1 MELSPRK
8 KAVLS
13 AIIKNYIETGEPV
26 GSKILTELIENAP
39 SSATLRNEMSELCNL
54 GFLEQPHTSAGR
66 VPTSRGLRLYVNS
79 LMNPVKLSESA
90 KRFID
95 EGLADINCD
104 PEQIPAKVGRI
115 ISDLTGLPAISCIIT
130 EEEITVKRIELLPIG
145 LRSMMLLIITS
156 DGRARNRIFRTS
168 VQLNDS
174 VLDNFNDICK
184 RKIRGKAV
192 TELNKP
198 YMQNVIAA
206 AGIDSLTLLPLL
218 TAVFEM
224 AGEIEN
230 SSVNLSGETCL
241 YNISADEESA
251 RKIISLIKRRDPII
265 SLMNSIPDNAGVV
278 FGSDT
283 KLEELSSGTI
293 VAARFGAKSIKGTL
307 AVIGPHRIS
316 YEEVIP
322 SVEYAASR
330 LTTLMGEALKDME
343 D

>member
-39 SSATLRNEMSELCNL
+39 SSATLRNEMSELCSL
-54 GFLEQPHTSAGR
+54 GFLKQPHTSAGR
-66 VPTSRGLRLYVNS
+66 VPTSNGLRLYVNS
-79 LMNPVKLSESA
+79 LMSPAKLSESA
-90 KRFID
+90 KKFID
-95 EGLADINCD
+95 ERISDINCD
-104 PEQIPAKVGRI
+104 PEQIPAQVGRI
-115 ISDLTGLPAISCIIT
+115 ISDLTGLPAISCVVT
-130 EEEITVKRIELLPIG
+130 NEEITVKRIELLPIG
-145 LRSMMLLIITS
+145 MRSMMLLIITS

-168 VQLNDS
+168 VQLNNS
-174 VLDNFNDICK
+174 VLDNFNDICNK
-184 RKIRGKAV
+184 KIKGRAV

-241 YNISADEESA
+241 YNISADEEAA
-251 RKIISLIKRRDPII
+251 RRIISLIKRRDPII
-265 SLMNSIPDNAGVV
+265 SLMNSIPEGVGVV

-293 VAARFGAKSIKGTL
+293 VAAKFGENSYRGTL

-322 SVEYAASR
+322 SIEYAASR
-330 LTTLMGEALKDME
+330 LTTLMSDALKDME